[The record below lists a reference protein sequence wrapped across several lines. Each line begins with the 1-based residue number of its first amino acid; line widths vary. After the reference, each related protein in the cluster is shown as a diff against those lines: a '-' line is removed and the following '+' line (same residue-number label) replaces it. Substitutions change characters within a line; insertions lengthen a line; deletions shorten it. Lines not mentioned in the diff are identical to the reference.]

1 MVDTLHTTHGPSNK
15 SQATDKGISLQTKQG
30 LLHGNNFWDAHV
42 GNMQIYFFLF
52 FLNDRGSHNSWT
64 ASLIHYI
71 LSSHNRAKKISSYI
85 LLTFFSESSH
95 IRLTIFSLLSS
106 YVSECCSV
114 SERSNFFLKRADRDF
129 LLYTNTMSPSRQKSH
144 ITEINKDTHTRETYC
159 EDVEATLIYLATL
172 STICISWSIANLP
185 KEAALTVEH

>member
-1 MVDTLHTTHGPSNK
+1 VVVITPEQLRFYITSLAVTK
-15 SQATDKGISLQTKQG
+15 ELKKFLLIS
-30 LLHGNNFWDAHV
+30 F
-42 GNMQIYFFLF
+42 
-52 FLNDRGSHNSWT
+52 SP
-64 ASLIHYI
+64 
-71 LSSHNRAKKISSYI
+71 SSHI
-85 LLTFFSESSH
+85 LLTFFSHSSH
-95 IRLTIFSLLSS
+95 NLLTIFSLLSS
-106 YVSECCSV
+106 FWSLSSSFLEPYVSDCCSV